1 MTTDNS
7 YLHLI
12 RQDCPLPPGTH
23 VVVYCRDSGGDEQDR
38 SVAQQIDV
46 AREYCQHHNLVLD
59 KLYVEAIFQHRQ
71 T

>member
-1 MTTDNS
+1 
-7 YLHLI
+7 
-12 RQDCPLPPGTH
+12 
-23 VVVYCRDSGGDEQDR
+23 
-38 SVAQQIDV
+38 VAQQIDV